1 MVERVNRRD
10 QIVETAAVLFTQQ
23 SYAATSV
30 RQIAEAVGCTEAA
43 LYYHFKEG
51 KRALL
56 QAVIECNT
64 PDFVIILDNCRQVA
78 SLSEL
83 IRMYS
88 RGLLEFWQ
96 QHGERVQWM
105 MAEFPNLNDGEK
117 TLFNSKKLKFHAELS
132 KLVKP
137 FVQKDEEA
145 ESIAWIVMMATFGY
159 QQTFMHLEL
168 DKVADFSIAQF
179 SEKLANYLSCC

>member
-1 MVERVNRRD
+1 M
-10 QIVETAAVLFTQQ
+10 ETAAVLFTQQ

-30 RQIAEAVGCTEAA
+30 RQIAEVVGCTEAA

-56 QAVIECNT
+56 QAVVECNT
-64 PDFVIILDNCRQVA
+64 PDFVTILDNCRQA
-78 SLSEL
+78 TSLSEL
-83 IRMYS
+83 IGMYS

-96 QHGERVQWM
+96 EHGERVQWM
-105 MAEFPNLNDGEK
+105 MAEFPNLNNDEK
-117 TLFNSKKLKFHAELS
+117 ALFNSKKLKFHTELS

-137 FVQKDEEA
+137 FIHKDDEA
-145 ESIAWIVMMATFGY
+145 DSIAWIVMMATFGY

-168 DKVADFSIAQF
+168 DKLADFSIAQF